1 MGASPEGKQT
11 RASFLSTCDQ
21 DKSDFRLT
29 LACWVRTFS
38 QLRLATRS
46 KRDRSHWH
54 TTRDAL
60 GELEMTL
67 Y

>member
-11 RASFLSTCDQ
+11 RASFLSTCNQ
-21 DKSDFRLT
+21 DESDFRLT

-38 QLRLATRS
+38 QLRLATPS
-46 KRDRSHWH
+46 KPDRSYWH
-54 TTRDAL
+54 ARRDAL
-60 GELEMTL
+60 GELEMSL